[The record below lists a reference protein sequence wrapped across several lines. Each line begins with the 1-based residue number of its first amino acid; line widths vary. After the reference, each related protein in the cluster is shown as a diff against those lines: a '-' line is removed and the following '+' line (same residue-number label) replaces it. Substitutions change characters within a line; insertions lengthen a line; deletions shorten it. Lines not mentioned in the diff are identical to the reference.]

1 MCTQAISGL
10 ESTEHPHFLQPPMA
24 WGMPSWGQGCPQ
36 ATPNTHRAL
45 GWPKPFFPH
54 FGGPKMAI
62 WPWQKMANWLLVSH
76 LEGHWHLVAPTQMAP
91 SVPMATKVA
100 RAPHLAAP
108 MATPK
113 FGSLISKYGRCHT
126 RTKKMH
132 FLPQCCTVWAS
143 GAPHTPLKWPQV

>member
-1 MCTQAISGL
+1 MLHYVGQWGL
-10 ESTEHPHFLQPPMA
+10 HTPPKWPHA
-24 WGMPSWGQGCPQ
+24 
-36 ATPNTHRAL
+36 
-45 GWPKPFFPH
+45 
-54 FGGPKMAI
+54 
-62 WPWQKMANWLLVSH
+62 
-76 LEGHWHLVAPTQMAP
+76 

-143 GAPHTPLKWPQV
+143 GAPHTPPKWPQV